1 VFDDRQLGL
10 PPSAGIRHLRA
21 FSASRT
27 AGNVAP
33 VSALALII
41 LAAPDESFARDGINP
56 HRIID
61 NRRVGWLLGMMADH
75 RDGLGRCNVVTRS
88 PAGFVGNG
96 SIEVPSATSFSAR
109 VLCRPHLGRLV
120 ARRNGWPLLGSGP
133 WCGLIRVFASLFSGT
148 LLSQCLFDP
157 ASLARFQ
164 VEGVALHIL
173 NNVFRH
179 NLALETSE
187 RVFQRFAFLQS
198 NFCHS
203 CHLEPALYR
212 RRFLMLDKASLT
224 DFAMP
229 GFGYTV
235 LLH

>member
-96 SIEVPSATSFSAR
+96 SIEVPSATSFLRESFVSSAPGEIGGPAKR
-109 VLCRPHLGRLV
+109 LAATWQRPLVRLDPSLCESFFGHAFEPMLV
-120 ARRNGWPLLGSGP
+120 
-133 WCGLIRVFASLFSGT
+133 
-148 LLSQCLFDP
+148 
-157 ASLARFQ
+157 
-164 VEGVALHIL
+164 
-173 NNVFRH
+173 
-179 NLALETSE
+179 
-187 RVFQRFAFLQS
+187 
-198 NFCHS
+198 
-203 CHLEPALYR
+203 
-212 RRFLMLDKASLT
+212 
-224 DFAMP
+224 
-229 GFGYTV
+229 
-235 LLH
+235 